1 MSECYLFFH
10 DSPKRQAF
18 FELVLQMSFPDVTQV
33 KLKGLCRTRW
43 VKRHEAYENFM
54 ELIPAVVMTTD
65 VIVHPHIYEFQSI
78 DDWSWDKDTRE
89 KANRLVSS
97 IRRFENIVSFVVQK
111 NSLHPLKGIAAKL
124 QKRDLGIFEA
134 FQRIDETIACLRGYR
149 TNVEEFHSRCYV
161 ESKLVAEEIGS
172 VEEQTRTVQRQK
184 HHANAL
190 SESTEE
196 FFKRNITI
204 PFLDFLVSI
213 GNGNAHF

>member
-1 MSECYLFFH
+1 
-10 DSPKRQAF
+10 
-18 FELVLQMSFPDVTQV
+18 
-33 KLKGLCRTRW
+33 
-43 VKRHEAYENFM
+43 M

-65 VIVHPHIYEFQSI
+65 VIVHPHIYKFQSV

-89 KANRLVSS
+89 KATRLVSS

-124 QKRDLGIFEA
+124 QKRDLDIFEA
-134 FQRIDETIACLRGYR
+134 FQRIDETIACLR

-172 VEEQTRTVQRQK
+172 EEQPRTVQRQK
-184 HHANAL
+184 HRANAP

-196 FFKRNITI
+196 FFIRNITI
-204 PFLDFLVSI
+204 PFLDYLVSEMETRI
-213 GNGNAHF
+213 SDRTEE